1 MKANISTGDSESA
14 QVRAGDRRAS
24 SAVSRAGCR
33 GIRALIT
40 GDVYDGGGAGID
52 DYCDHC
58 SHQGPQVGTEEGM
71 KLAPND
77 SGEQVVRPIYLKRD
91 GRLRRDQIEK
101 CIARNI

>member
-1 MKANISTGDSESA
+1 
-14 QVRAGDRRAS
+14 
-24 SAVSRAGCR
+24 
-33 GIRALIT
+33 
-40 GDVYDGGGAGID
+40 
-52 DYCDHC
+52 
-58 SHQGPQVGTEEGM
+58 M